1 MKKVCVIG
9 LGYIGLPTAAILAS
23 KGFDVSGVDI
33 NKEVVKSVNK
43 HKSHISEPGLDKLLK
58 QVVSTEKLHA
68 TNKII
73 TADVFIITVPTPLK
87 ENLQPNI
94 SFVEDA
100 VKQIALKINN
110 GNLILLESTCPV
122 GTTEQIVEL
131 LRQER
136 PDLSLP
142 GDKDSASVVSI
153 AYCPER
159 VIPGKTL
166 VEIVQN
172 DRVIG
177 GYTESCAKIAHTFY
191 KSFVLGKCFITNAR
205 TAEMAKLTENAFRDV
220 NIAFANEIS
229 MLCDDLDV
237 DTREL
242 IELANR
248 HPRVNILSPGPGVG
262 GHCIA
267 VDPYFLISQCKDNSI
282 LMQAAR
288 QVNQKK
294 VDWVMNKVKT
304 YSEKFT
310 LSSNFT
316 IACFGLAF
324 KADVDDLRESPALEI
339 AKRINSEISC
349 NLLLVEPNLIC
360 LPSDTGLKIELSDLS
375 YAISSADLL
384 VLLVD
389 HKEFKLLKPSYFNN
403 KSILDTR
410 GIWKLDDE

>member
-23 KGFDVSGVDI
+23 KGLNVLGVDI
-33 NKEVVKSVNK
+33 NKEVVKSVNE
-43 HKSHISEPGLDKLLK
+43 HKSHIVEPGLDELLK
-58 QVVSTEKLHA
+58 KVVNTGMLSA
-68 TNKII
+68 TDKIS
-73 TADVFIITVPTPLK
+73 TADVFIIAVPTPLK
-87 ENLQPNI
+87 VNLQPNI

-122 GTTEQIVEL
+122 GTTERIVEL
-131 LRQER
+131 LRHER

-142 GDKDSASVVSI
+142 GENISETAINI

-166 VEIVQN
+166 IEIVQN

-177 GYTESCAKIAHTFY
+177 GYTENCAKSAYIFY
-191 KSFVLGKCFITNAR
+191 KSFVSGRCFMTNSR

-229 MLCDDLDV
+229 MICDELDV
-237 DTREL
+237 NTREL
-242 IELANR
+242 IALSNR

-267 VDPYFLISQCKDNSI
+267 VDPYFLISQSKDNST

-294 VDWVMNKVKT
+294 VDWVMNKVKN
-304 YSEKFT
+304 YSETFV
-310 LSSNFT
+310 SSSKLT

-349 NLLLVEPNLIC
+349 NLLLVEPNLAF
-360 LPSDTGLKIELSDLS
+360 LPDDTGLKIELSES
-375 YAISSADLL
+375 SFAISSADLL

-389 HKEFKLLKPSYFNN
+389 HKEFKLLKTSNFSN

-410 GIWKLDDE
+410 GIWT